1 MKKITIATFLAIF
14 SFTTAS
20 AEVGVNVGISG
31 QMGLFAASAT
41 EVDTGTHGTTTDGN
55 ETNRESDF
63 IGLGYASVFI
73 EKTLGDRLFVGVDY
87 VPDALATETNETI
100 RHDQN
105 TSDNLF
111 TQKTNTVQV
120 DFKDLTTAYIGVS
133 ITDSLYA
140 KVGVM
145 NVDIVTNENLGTGS
159 TYGNTSLDGTV
170 IGVGYDNA
178 MDNGIFIRVEANYM
192 RFDGASLTSS
202 SGSQKITIDHLDGV
216 SAAVSLGKSF

>member
-133 ITDSLYA
+133 INDSLYA
-140 KVGVM
+140 KIGMM
-145 NVDIVTNENLGTGS
+145 NVDIITNETLGTGS
-159 TYGNTSLDGTV
+159 SYGNTDMDGTV
-170 IGVGYDNA
+170 AAVGYHMENDSGVFLRAEGSVMN
-178 MDNGIFIRVEANYM
+178 
-192 RFDGASLTSS
+192 FDGASLTSAN
-202 SGSQKITIDHLDGV
+202 GVNKITLDKLDGA
-216 SAAVSLGKSF
+216 SAKISVGKAF

>member
-1 MKKITIATFLAIF
+1 MKRITIATLLAIF

-41 EVDTGTHGTTTDGN
+41 ETDKGTHGTTTDGN
-55 ETNRESDF
+55 EQNRESDY
-63 IGLGYASVFI
+63 IGLGYTSVFI
-73 EKTLGDRLFVGVDY
+73 EKTLGDRLFIGVDY
-87 VPDALATETNETI
+87 VPDVLATETNETV

-140 KVGVM
+140 KIGMM
-145 NVDIVTNENLGTGS
+145 NVDIITNETLGTGS
-159 TYGNTSLDGTV
+159 SYGNTDMDGTV
-170 IGVGYDNA
+170 AAVGYHMENDSGVFFRA
-178 MDNGIFIRVEANYM
+178 EGSVMD
-192 RFDGASLTSS
+192 FDGADVTSAN
-202 SGSQKITIDHLDGV
+202 GVNKITLDKLDGA
-216 SAAVSLGKSF
+216 SAKISVGKAF